1 MPNNIFA
8 RGTVMEADVRGLREA
23 QQGLQ
28 QLQANTS
35 PDGMRGR
42 VQLAIGQL
50 HRYASAIVHVLT
62 GRLKNSLFMDI
73 ETAGNDVI
81 GYVATNVNYAPIEDA
96 RGGDHAFFGRTV
108 AEEGPRI
115 VNDLFRQV
123 TDV

>member
-81 GYVATNVNYAPIEDA
+81 GYVATNVEYAPIEDA

-108 AEEGPRI
+108 AEEGPRV

-123 TDV
+123 TDI

>member
-50 HRYASAIVHVLT
+50 HRYASVIVHVLT

-81 GYVATNVNYAPIEDA
+81 GYVATNVDYAPIEDA

-108 AEEGPRI
+108 AEEGPRV

-123 TDV
+123 TDI